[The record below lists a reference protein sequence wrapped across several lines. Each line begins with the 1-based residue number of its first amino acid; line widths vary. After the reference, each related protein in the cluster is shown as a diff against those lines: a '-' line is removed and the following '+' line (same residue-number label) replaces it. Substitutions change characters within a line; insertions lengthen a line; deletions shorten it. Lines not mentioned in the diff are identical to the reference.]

1 MRDEEIK
8 KAVRERYAQAAQKN
22 ESCCTPAT
30 SCCGPKDTVQQ
41 ISTRIGYSDRELQSV
56 PEGSNLGLGC
66 GNPLALASLKPGEVV
81 LDLGSGAGFDC
92 FLAAN
97 AVGEEGKVI
106 GVDMT
111 PEMLAKARENA
122 RKGNYSNV
130 EFRLGE
136 IENLPAADHSVN
148 IVISNCVIN
157 LAPNKKR
164 VFQEAFRVL
173 NPGGR
178 LMVSDIVWLKELPQE
193 IKNSVSAYV
202 SCIAGAISKEEYLEA
217 IRQAGFAEAK
227 ILEETLFP
235 VELLANDPM
244 AKAVA
249 QSLNLTPE
257 KSRELAGSIASI
269 KVSGIKPHPSLE
281 ASPREFRDRTHKRRV
296 SLGLA
301 SPEDEPQIKELLA
314 QNALP
319 HQDITSAHLRSFWV
333 LRTEGEVVGVI
344 GLEVLGK
351 FALLRS
357 LAVHPSYRRQG
368 WATQL
373 INKVEEYAVS
383 RNVDTLYLLA
393 PTEEEFFAR
402 RGYRKIARHSAPPQ
416 VQDLSEFKS
425 LCPAG
430 AAFLVKQLRE

>member
-8 KAVRERYAQAAQKN
+8 KAVRERYAEAAQKN
-22 ESCCTPAT
+22 ESCCSPAP
-30 SCCGPKDTVQQ
+30 SCCGPKDTPQQ
-41 ISTRIGYSDRELQSV
+41 ISTRIGYSDQDLKSV

-81 LDLGSGAGFDC
+81 LDLGAGAGFDC

-97 AVGEEGKVI
+97 AVGRDGMVI

-111 PEMLAKARENA
+111 PEMVAKARENA

-136 IENLPAADHSVN
+136 IENLPAADHSVD

-173 NPGGR
+173 KPTGR

-202 SCIAGAISKEEYLEA
+202 SCIAGAISKEAYLEA

-235 VELLANDPM
+235 VELTANDPM
-244 AKAVA
+244 AKAVV

-257 KSRELAGSIASI
+257 KVRELAGSIASI
-269 KVSGIKPHPSLE
+269 KVSGRKPHPSLE
-281 ASPREFRDRTHKRRV
+281 GSPREFRDRTHKKRV
-296 SLGLA
+296 NLELA
-301 SPEDEPQIKELLA
+301 SPEDEPQIKDLLA
-314 QNALP
+314 QSGLP

-333 LRTEGEVVGVI
+333 LRTEGGIVGVI
-344 GLEVLGK
+344 GLQVLGK
-351 FALLRS
+351 FSLLRS
-357 LAVHPSYRRQG
+357 LTVTPPYRRQG

-393 PTEEEFFAR
+393 PTEEEFFSR
-402 RGYRKIARHSAPPQ
+402 RGYRKIARHSAPKAL
-416 VQDLSEFKS
+416 QDLPEFQT
-425 LCPAG
+425 LCSAD
-430 AAFLVKQLRE
+430 AACLVKQLRD